1 MIPLIL
7 CFVLSVTLCDELPDP
22 DPILKCCRNGE
33 ELHSNGRDCVKRAGY
48 KTQILEEGEYVD
60 IGDPAELKSQ
70 KLYWL
75 PSSVLNKL
83 PRQKLFVEYRNTDVC
98 NSDFFV
104 LLNTNN
110 TDRYRMTDNY
120 TLIVSFTYIDGNTFN
135 AEFGNF
141 QYCLDSLSESQ
152 SSHVFRVCLG
162 TENNFTTIRKCC
174 KFGQQIQLRNSVA
187 KCEDAESNTWSA
199 EDSVFRSYFLNT
211 TITDIMDGS
220 NSLCSSGEFKIL
232 QPNEAFKYINGN
244 LALSL
249 NEYGVQNYK
258 CFESFFD
265 SISENETVGF
275 CHHSSK
281 TVLAYYLVFRHFS
294 VLAAIALAV
303 GLIILGC
310 RSDIY
315 RTIHGKALLCHILCL
330 FFGHVIYALWEYYLE
345 KWDDETIVLV
355 LNFFI
360 MSSVLWLNIMCF
372 NMARGLGTSLEV
384 RKRRNR
390 WAPFACYCA
399 YAWGGSMLHTV
410 LLASQPWR
418 EYDDRDIISFV
429 YHTKTYFYP
438 EEWRYSLNLEALFF
452 GYGPVCT
459 FLVIN
464 IGLLTTTILKIRK
477 LERDTS
483 ILHRRLSVCITNK
496 KKSLKYVRLL
506 LTTGVVET
514 AAEMA
519 ALALRVPPAYD
530 AYDADGTRRMDD
542 LIWFMRIFYTEAL
555 FGTLAAVCD
564 LLRAASVLALSC
576 SNDSGVFRQIRA
588 GGRALRRAVG
598 PCCGQHCARGEA
610 SVYTVNE

>member
-1 MIPLIL
+1 M
-7 CFVLSVTLCDELPDP
+7 
-22 DPILKCCRNGE
+22 
-33 ELHSNGRDCVKRAGY
+33 
-48 KTQILEEGEYVD
+48 
-60 IGDPAELKSQ
+60 
-70 KLYWL
+70 
-75 PSSVLNKL
+75 
-83 PRQKLFVEYRNTDVC
+83 
-98 NSDFFV
+98 
-104 LLNTNN
+104 
-110 TDRYRMTDNY
+110 
-120 TLIVSFTYIDGNTFN
+120 VS
-135 AEFGNF
+135 
-141 QYCLDSLSESQ
+141 
-152 SSHVFRVCLG
+152 
-162 TENNFTTIRKCC
+162 
-174 KFGQQIQLRNSVA
+174 
-187 KCEDAESNTWSA
+187 
-199 EDSVFRSYFLNT
+199 
-211 TITDIMDGS
+211 
-220 NSLCSSGEFKIL
+220 
-232 QPNEAFKYINGN
+232 
-244 LALSL
+244 
-249 NEYGVQNYK
+249 
-258 CFESFFD
+258 
-265 SISENETVGF
+265 
-275 CHHSSK
+275 
-281 TVLAYYLVFRHFS
+281 
-294 VLAAIALAV
+294 LAV
-303 GLIILGC
+303 
-310 RSDIY
+310 
-315 RTIHGKALLCHILCL
+315 
-330 FFGHVIYALWEYYLE
+330 
-345 KWDDETIVLV
+345 VLV